1 MKFLRKNDSPE
12 PEEAADEVEA
22 DEEPQAKGHTPKKGR
37 ATPSRREREA
47 KRRGPVAPPPKT
59 TREAI
64 KRSRQLRKENPVSKD
79 DRKQAAKTRRERMM
93 AGDDAYLLPRDRGP
107 VKAFIRDC
115 VDARRNLLGLFMP
128 MAILVFASMLVP
140 VPQVQQWTTLAV
152 FVILLVMV
160 VEGVVN
166 GRRIT
171 KLTREKFPK
180 ETVSTPSTTWY
191 AFVRASQMR
200 KLRVPKPRV
209 QPGGEPVKAR

>member
-1 MKFLRKNDSPE
+1 MKFLRKNAPSE
-12 PEEAADEVEA
+12 PEDAAGEA
-22 DEEPQAKGHTPKKGR
+22 DVDEPRPKGYTPKKGR

-47 KRRGPVAPPPKT
+47 KKRGPVAPPPKT

-64 KRSRQLRKENPVSKD
+64 KRSRQLRKENPVSKV

-107 VKAFIRDC
+107 VKAFVRDC
-115 VDARRNLLGLFMP
+115 VDARRNLVGLFMP

-140 VPQVQQWTTLAV
+140 IPAVTQWTTLVV
-152 FVILLVMV
+152 FVILIAMV
-160 VEGVVN
+160 IEGVIN

-180 ETVSTPSTTWY
+180 ETVSMPSVTWY
-191 AFVRASQMR
+191 SFVRASQVR
-200 KLRVPKPRV
+200 KLRVPKPRLH
-209 QPGGEPVKAR
+209 PGGDPVKAR